1 MSRQRPKA
9 TDADAS
15 AALPPRPE
23 RRGFTRILMNTT
35 TSETDSN
42 DSIGNDDENN
52 IVDDSQ
58 EAEQIG
64 ESGTQV
70 LMDDEDESPSAI
82 DSDGL
87 VDLAKFARNAY
98 LEYAMSV
105 VTARA
110 LPDVSDGNKPVL
122 RRVLWSMHKL
132 GLTSTSKPVK
142 SARVV
147 GDVLGKYHPHGD
159 RSVYDAA
166 VRVSQDFTLRYPLI
180 DGQGN
185 FGSRDGDEAAAM
197 RYTEMRLTPISEM
210 ILSEIE
216 KDTVDFIPN
225 YDGAFEEPRFLPS
238 RLPMILLNGGSGIAV
253 GMATEIPS
261 HNLREVVAATL
272 HLMKNPDATLD
283 DVMQIIPAPDYPG
296 GGQIIASAATI
307 REAYATGRG
316 TLRMRAM
323 WKKEDLARGQWRL
336 VVYEHAHGTS
346 TAKVL
351 EQIGEAS
358 NPQIK
363 KGKKDL
369 SQDQK
374 NIKALILSVLDG
386 ARDEANKESPV
397 RMVLEPKNSKITPEE
412 LIGTLYTLTS
422 LECSAPVNMT
432 MLGRD
437 GSPQRKDL
445 VTILKEWID
454 FRMEVVERRI
464 KHRLVQVRNRLH
476 ILNGRKIAF
485 IHMDEVIKI
494 IRESED
500 SKEGLMSTFSLSE
513 IQAEDILEIKLRSL
527 ARMEGIK
534 IQEEIDNLS
543 KEDGQLQHLL
553 DDPKAFQKLVS
564 KELED
569 DSKKYGDDRRT
580 LVEPVETTDVTS
592 NRTVP
597 DEPVTVLLSVQGW
610 ARARHGHGIDRSTL
624 SWKQGDSEGQVIET
638 RSVHPLIVLDHKGMN
653 YSIDVSDI
661 PQGRGDG
668 VPLTSLIQL
677 VDGGKPVHVFS
688 DEPSASYLFTN
699 SGSYGFITQVQNLV
713 TRRNAGKR
721 FMTLDDG
728 EEILAPVKVVD
739 MDHWLVACSLGEKE
753 ARMTMFKLNEM
764 KVMPKGRGVIV
775 MGIDTEEKLSRVSI
789 LPVTSTPNGVS
800 VKLVSGQKLTIKGD
814 EIGRFM
820 GKRARKGY
828 QIGKKVKVDKVDL
841 I

>member
-1 MSRQRPKA
+1 MTNDTAGNDSTP
-9 TDADAS
+9 ADDGIDNDPIVDES
-15 AALPPRPE
+15 LESEQVPESVPQIALDE
-23 RRGFTRILMNTT
+23 
-35 TSETDSN
+35 EDDSN
-42 DSIGNDDENN
+42 
-52 IVDDSQ
+52 
-58 EAEQIG
+58 
-64 ESGTQV
+64 
-70 LMDDEDESPSAI
+70 SAI
-82 DSDGL
+82 DADGL

-105 VTARA
+105 VTSRA
-110 LPDVSDGNKPVL
+110 LPDVADGNKPVL
-122 RRVLWSMHKL
+122 RRILWSMHKL
-132 GLTSTSKPVK
+132 GLTSISKPVK

-166 VRVSQDFTLRYPLI
+166 VRVSQNFTLRYPLI

-210 ILSEIE
+210 ILSEID

-225 YDGAFEEPRFLPS
+225 YDGAFEEPRLLPA
-238 RLPMILLNGGSGIAV
+238 RLPMLLLNGNSGIAV

-272 HLMKNPDATLD
+272 LLMRNPQATLD
-283 DVMQIIPAPDYPG
+283 EVLEVLPAPDYPG

-307 REAYATGRG
+307 RDAYATGRG
-316 TLRMRAM
+316 TLRMRAL

-336 VVYEHAHGTS
+336 VVHEHAYGTS
-346 TAKVL
+346 TAKIL

-374 NIKALILSVLDG
+374 NTKALILSVLDG

-397 RMVLEPKNSKITPEE
+397 RLVLEPKTSKITPEE
-412 LIGTLYTLTS
+412 LIGTLFALTD

-437 GSPQRKDL
+437 GSPLRKGL
-445 VTILKEWID
+445 VDILKEWID
-454 FRMEVVERRI
+454 FRLEVVDRRV

-476 ILNGRKIAF
+476 ILQGRKIAF
-485 IHMDEVIKI
+485 VHMDEVIRI

-500 SKEGLMSTFSLSE
+500 PKVGLMTTFNLSD

-534 IQEEIDNLS
+534 IQEEIDTLS
-543 KEDGQLQHLL
+543 KEEGQLQHLL
-553 DDPKAFQKLVS
+553 DDPNAFQRQVS

-569 DSKKYGDDRRT
+569 DSKKFGDDRRT
-580 LVEPVETTDVTS
+580 LVEPVETVVAPTR
-592 NRTVP
+592 NVP
-597 DEPVTVLLSVQGW
+597 DEPVTVLLSAQGW
-610 ARARHGHGIDRSTL
+610 VRARQGHGLDRATL

-638 RSVHPLIVLDHKGMN
+638 RTIHPLIVLDNKGMV
-653 YSIDVSDI
+653 YSIDVSAI

-668 VPLTSLIQL
+668 VPLSSMIQL
-677 VDGGKPVHVFS
+677 ADGGKPVHTFS
-688 DEPSASYLFTN
+688 DAPSASYLFTN
-699 SGSYGFITQVQNLV
+699 SGSYGFITQVSNLV
-713 TRRNAGKR
+713 VNRGNSGKR
-721 FMTLDDG
+721 FLTLEDG
-728 EEILAPVKVVD
+728 EAILPPVKVTD
-739 MDHWLVACSLGEKE
+739 MDHWLVACSHGEKE
-753 ARMTMFKLNEM
+753 ARMAVFRLNEM

-775 MGIDTEEKLSRVSI
+775 MGIDTDETLSH
-789 LPVTSTPNGVS
+789 VTVLATGPAPAGV
-800 VKLVSGQKLTIKGD
+800 LVHLATGQKLSIKGGD
-814 EIGRFM
+814 IGRFL
-820 GKRARKGY
+820 GKRARKGA
-828 QIGKKVKVDKVDL
+828 QIGKRVKIASVDL